1 MLNVENRQSNQEVNL
16 KRESKLF
23 VASITGIRG
32 FFSNSLKLRIL
43 SNKNERFY
51 FRSKDKVPR
60 IEPASMKAQDFQ
72 VCLL

>member
-1 MLNVENRQSNQEVNL
+1 MQPTQLMLNMENRQSNQEVNL

-43 SNKNERFY
+43 SNKNE
-51 FRSKDKVPR
+51 
-60 IEPASMKAQDFQ
+60 ASLRDFI
-72 VCLL
+72 LDPKTKYLE

>member
-1 MLNVENRQSNQEVNL
+1 MQPTQLMLNVENRQSNQEVNL

-43 SNKNERFY
+43 SNKNE
-51 FRSKDKVPR
+51 
-60 IEPASMKAQDFQ
+60 ASLRDFILDPKTKYQ
-72 VCLL
+72 E

>member
-1 MLNVENRQSNQEVNL
+1 MLNMENRQSNQEVNL

-43 SNKNERFY
+43 SNKNE
-51 FRSKDKVPR
+51 
-60 IEPASMKAQDFQ
+60 ASLRDFILDPKTKYQ
-72 VCLL
+72 E

>member
-1 MLNVENRQSNQEVNL
+1 MQPTQLILNMENRQSNQEVNL

-43 SNKNERFY
+43 SNKNE
-51 FRSKDKVPR
+51 
-60 IEPASMKAQDFQ
+60 ASLRDFILDPKTKYQ
-72 VCLL
+72 E

>member
-43 SNKNERFY
+43 SNKNE
-51 FRSKDKVPR
+51 
-60 IEPASMKAQDFQ
+60 ASLRDFILDPKTKYQ
-72 VCLL
+72 E

>member
-1 MLNVENRQSNQEVNL
+1 MQPTQLMLNVENRQSNQEVNL

-43 SNKNERFY
+43 LNKNE
-51 FRSKDKVPR
+51 
-60 IEPASMKAQDFQ
+60 ASLRDFILDPKTKYQ
-72 VCLL
+72 E

>member
-1 MLNVENRQSNQEVNL
+1 MQPTQLMLNMENRQSNQEVNL

-43 SNKNERFY
+43 SNKNE
-51 FRSKDKVPR
+51 
-60 IEPASMKAQDFQ
+60 ASLRDFILDPKTKYQ
-72 VCLL
+72 E

>member
-1 MLNVENRQSNQEVNL
+1 MQPTQLMLNVENRQSNQEVNL

-43 SNKNERFY
+43 SNTNE
-51 FRSKDKVPR
+51 
-60 IEPASMKAQDFQ
+60 ASLRDFILDPKTKYQ
-72 VCLL
+72 E

>member
-16 KRESKLF
+16 KRDSKLF

-43 SNKNERFY
+43 SNKNE
-51 FRSKDKVPR
+51 
-60 IEPASMKAQDFQ
+60 ASLRDFILDPKTKYQ
-72 VCLL
+72 E

>member
-1 MLNVENRQSNQEVNL
+1 MQPTQLMLNMENRHSNQEVNL

-43 SNKNERFY
+43 SNKNE
-51 FRSKDKVPR
+51 
-60 IEPASMKAQDFQ
+60 ASLRDFILDPKTKYQ
-72 VCLL
+72 E